1 MITSPQ
7 PKPVEETSSSLSLS
21 EQARRNSQMLIKRV
35 GVHPLI
41 WICLLLACLGSSIF
55 SYQLF
60 IVPQPASFEPNW
72 GNAQWITAAD
82 GTGPV
87 AYFRHSFSVNSPADS
102 AFIVIAANQVYTIW
116 VNGVYIGT
124 NRKDFTRG
132 NFPRSYVYDVTS
144 TVLVGTNSVAVR
156 VANVDK
162 AAPSVRLSFGTVR
175 GNAVYRS
182 GSGSG
187 WVATSQV
194 TLVSQ
199 RYPALTDKS
208 SSWTQT
214 GYDATSWPA
223 IRKNTALT
231 LSPQSQV
238 NPLLYERP
246 LSSQWIGVGIS
257 HDAYFVRNFSLPLS
271 YNGAWL
277 RLAATGRTDVY
288 INGNQFISWRGQTP
302 ILNPALDQDLATYLS
317 DTTVNVQPRAGLAM
331 GIYNISPY
339 LHAGV
344 NTIAMRV
351 VAPGIN
357 TGEAGLTSLSSAL
370 STDVLLSDNSGSS
383 FWLVADNHWVASPDA
398 TPNWQ
403 QGGDAVKSWGHP
415 AFVARPGQIGA
426 FYLPEDLSQYDVQI
440 VPIALSVEV
449 VVGAALFILVLW
461 LSFSL
466 GVLRR
471 YSRSLRDALAIG
483 SLMFVPALAFQT
495 LLLAL
500 SRESQMPR
508 PFPYTWFWVSILLA
522 IVWATSLLLWYNTA
536 TRHKRGLT
544 DEDDDT
550 TLFAN
555 ARLQPLQASIEN
567 FRTTTAQMV
576 AIKGYGKK
584 ARVLRWLRDNWG
596 LVVLVLIAIP
606 LSCYNL
612 AYEPYWQDELSSYYA
627 AQGILSHGLPFFP
640 SGFLYPKAEFYS
652 YLLAIWKT
660 VFGEADGIPRAISV
674 VEYLVS
680 LPLIYVVGTY
690 FFDKRIA
697 LLATAMLAFS
707 PTSLVWSRQMRM
719 YEQEQMMTL
728 LTIFLFYRAIE
739 KRNRASLVAAAA
751 VSLVLTYL
759 SHEEVFIALP
769 GLLLAILMASY
780 DGKRPLPSVMYQ
792 KQWWFAGLFCVAI
805 IGIQLTIAKYTHP
818 PILGTDASER
828 PQVGFTT
835 DNIPFYTNLLFIPD
849 NIGRGAYP
857 WITLNSI
864 LAVLGCIWARRSTDM
879 RVKYCALFLVVS
891 ILMVVLVFTATA
903 DRYVYALLPV
913 YYLMGSFAL
922 LKILL
927 VIWSYAR
934 PYVILQKQTDAEK
947 PDGYLSGP
955 VKFVLRATVIV
966 VCAAVLII
974 PILPLSGYN
983 LFVSRLVGF
992 QYHRHYADYDASG
1005 SYMKAHMQKNDI
1017 VISIAPPNCTLY
1029 YVGKADYFFSVNRAL
1044 FLIEQNGS
1052 IVETASGAKAML
1064 NQQDFQ
1070 AVLSSHSRI
1079 WIVSDNG
1086 PYQAEVFR
1094 HFTMPQ
1100 DFHMVFEGYGSSVYF
1115 RATTT

>member
-7 PKPVEETSSSLSLS
+7 PRPVEETSSSLPLL
-21 EQARRNSQMLIKRV
+21 ENARRNSQLLINRV

-41 WICLLLACLGSSIF
+41 WICLSLACLGASLL

-60 IVPQPASFEPNW
+60 IVPQPASFTPTW
-72 GNAQWITAAD
+72 GNAQWVKAAD

-87 AYFRHSFSVNSPADS
+87 AYFRHSFALNSPADS
-102 AFIVIAANQVYTIW
+102 AFVVVSANQVYTLW
-116 VNGVYIGT
+116 VNGVYIGS

-132 NFPRSYVYDVTS
+132 NFPRAYVYDVTS
-144 TVLVGTNSVAVR
+144 TVAVGTNSVSIR

-162 AAPSVRLSFGTVR
+162 AAPSVRASFGTVR
-175 GNAVYRS
+175 GNVVYRD

-187 WVATSQV
+187 WVATAQAA
-194 TLVSQ
+194 LVSQ
-199 RYPALTDKS
+199 RYPAMS
-208 SSWTQT
+208 SNWTNT
-214 GYDATSWPA
+214 SFDATSWPA
-223 IRKNTALT
+223 IQQNTALT
-231 LSPQSQV
+231 LSPTSQV
-238 NPLLYERP
+238 NPALYERP

-257 HDAYFVRNFSLPLS
+257 HDAYFVRTFSLPLS

-277 RLAATGRTDVY
+277 RIAATGRTDVY
-288 INGNQFISWRGQTP
+288 INGNQFISWKGQTP
-302 ILNPALDQDLATYLS
+302 VINPLLNQDLATYLS
-317 DTTVNVQPRAGLAM
+317 DTTTNVQPRAGLAM

-339 LHAGV
+339 LHAGL

-351 VAPGIN
+351 VAPGVN

-370 STDVLLSDNSGSS
+370 STDVLISDNSGKN
-383 FWLVADNHWVASPDA
+383 FWLTADTHWVAAADS
-398 TPNWQ
+398 TPGWQ
-403 QGGDAVKSWGHP
+403 QGGYAVRSWSAP

-440 VPIALSVEV
+440 VPIGLSMEAI
-449 VVGAALFILVLW
+449 VGAILFILLLW
-461 LSFSL
+461 LVFSL

-471 YSRSLRDALAIG
+471 YTHGMRHALAIG
-483 SLMFVPALAFQT
+483 SLMFVPALALET

-508 PFPYTWFWVSILLA
+508 PFPFTWFWASILLA
-522 IVWATSLLLWYNTA
+522 TIWATALLLWFNTA
-536 TRHKRGLT
+536 KRYKQNGT
-544 DEDDDT
+544 DEEEA
-550 TLFAN
+550 TLLAN
-555 ARLQPLQASIEN
+555 ARFLPLQAGLQN
-567 FRTTTAQMV
+567 LYTNTAKMV
-576 AIKGYGKK
+576 AIKGYSKT
-584 ARVLRWLRDNWG
+584 ARVLRWARENWG
-596 LVVLVLIAIP
+596 LVALVLVAIP

-627 AQGILSHGLPFFP
+627 AQGILAHGLPFFP

-680 LPLIYVVGTY
+680 LPLMYVVGTY

-728 LTIFLFYRAIE
+728 LMVFLFYRAIE
-739 KRNRASLVAAAA
+739 KRERVWLVYAAA
-751 VSLVLTYL
+751 VSLVLAYL

-780 DGKRPLPSVMYQ
+780 DGKRLFPSVMYQ
-792 KQWWFAGLFCVAI
+792 KQWWLAGLFCVAI
-805 IGIQLTIAKYTHP
+805 IGIQLSIAKYSHP
-818 PILGTDASER
+818 PMLGTDSSER

-835 DNIPFYTNLLFIPD
+835 DNIPFYTNLLFLPD

-857 WITLNSI
+857 WITINSI
-864 LAVLGCIWARRSTDM
+864 LATLGCLWARRSMDV

-913 YYLMGSFAL
+913 YYLMGSYAL

-927 VIWSYAR
+927 IIWEYAR
-934 PYVILQKQTDAEK
+934 PYIVLRKQDDAEK
-947 PDGYLSGP
+947 PAGYLSGP
-955 VKFVLRATVIV
+955 VKFALRATVIA
-966 VCAAVLII
+966 VCASVLIV

-992 QYHRHYADYDASG
+992 QYHRHYADYDATAN
-1005 SYMKAHMQKNDI
+1005 YIKAHMQKDDI

-1029 YVGKADYFFSVNRAL
+1029 YVGKADYFFSLNRAL

-1079 WIVSDNG
+1079 WILSDNG

-1094 HFTMPQ
+1094 HFTLPQ
-1100 DFHMVFEGYGSSVYF
+1100 DFHMVAEGYGSAVYF
-1115 RATTT
+1115 RATV